1 MNRKPLQAG
10 LNWGIGAMISLLL
23 ATSSWSD
30 DGAALR
36 GADAVLQIATAG
48 VATSATNST
57 GDARR
62 QFVTDLAQFTATSG
76 TMAPAEAADKWLQL
90 VDRYWTLPKGT
101 GGPSAGMMDWRMLRY
116 QPVETDEGTLPQ
128 VFAAVPGPASW
139 PILETR
145 TANRKDTDQLRMR
158 EAGLR
163 IFTRLLNRN
172 WSGAVAIFDGAIQSL
187 SKDDDSSPFNW
198 DQLLQHRHNIERL
211 AKGEQVAG
219 MAAEFE
225 RLLDAVTN
233 APSEEV
239 QIIIPELVGMVG
251 TNQAERLIEKAVRI
265 SNVHIEITAG
275 TATRS
280 LVKAAVL
287 RNLDKI
293 ALPQWQLV
301 KGADAVEYYEAML
314 KRFPPKAQSEGVV
327 DRSFGDGSLVQMR
340 SINHGENEYELRTA
354 RLNYI
359 LGLLAADRLDDALRL
374 AKTKD
379 LDYSELVGRHR
390 DGNDLELPAIKV
402 FRFAQQ
408 LLQQKPDA
416 RAWRVLVVA
425 GMEAAR
431 DPEVQAT
438 ISAPRAVLSDPAR
451 QVERDMAIAAGYF
464 ALDQI
469 DDGLAI
475 LRQASTRR
483 IPGTPE
489 HVARNLEQTRDQ
501 AIQKIVEL
509 GCVLDRQALVD
520 EGCSLILSTLTPTAD
535 DSNGNE
541 YGGDFEFD
549 EVINQLILTGRY
561 RQAEDLAVAL
571 LRKALQRSTTG
582 QRGYW
587 AGSGLAASP
596 LTMLARIYGAA
607 GQSSDVLTLL
617 EKAPWWGVEDLLETQ
632 PNSCGSRS
640 SLMPVAAAA
649 LLAQGRTNDATR
661 IARTFLMINPGDDDG
676 YTILA
681 RAGDPGTGAWLDA
694 MSARDRFEER
704 PLIWKAVLQLNAGQL
719 ESAEKTVREAI
730 KVDPTD
736 GETRAG
742 DRVRAYAVLA
752 DVLEA
757 RGKQADAALYRNVV
771 ASVRL
776 AEKGDA
782 LTSAGLLRRSIVEYD
797 KAASLF
803 ADAYCV
809 QWRLAERLYATGHP
823 QEAEKHYEI
832 VFERMPEQFGQV
844 ARLCF
849 GCEGVF
855 DRTESRT
862 VAERILTRMAA
873 NGTVRP
879 QVYFLLGQLR
889 EAQGRYPE
897 AYTAF
902 HKAVEIDCEYL
913 DGWRQL
919 ANIAEQVA
927 IPQAERDAIYLR
939 MLNLDPL
946 CFHNDFRARITD
958 LKGLWETIAAN
969 QQLAWDPPKTLWPLA
984 ASKAALEQK
993 RSAAHGAGLPEPD
1006 QRYRRVQLSP
1016 HRMPRPGEAVVT
1028 SAIVAQTLEALWA
1041 GER

>member
-1 MNRKPLQAG
+1 MNRKASQAG
-10 LNWGIGAMISLLL
+10 LNWAIGGMISLLF
-23 ATSSWSD
+23 AASSWSD
-30 DGAALR
+30 DAAAALR
-36 GADAVLQIATAG
+36 GADAVLQIANAG
-48 VATSATNST
+48 VASPTTNTTS
-57 GDARR
+57 DARR

-90 VDRYWTLPKGT
+90 ADRYWTLPKGT
-101 GGPSAGMMDWRMLRY
+101 GGPSAGLMDWRMLRY
-116 QPVETDEGTLPQ
+116 QPVEADEGSLPQ

-139 PILETR
+139 PILETH
-145 TANRKDTDQLRMR
+145 TANRTTTAQLRMR

-163 IFTRLLNRN
+163 IFIRLLNRN
-172 WSGAVAIFDGAIQSL
+172 WSGAVAIFDRAIQSL
-187 SKDDDSSPFNW
+187 SKDDDSSPFNR

-233 APSEEV
+233 AQSEEV

-265 SNVHIEITAG
+265 ANVHIEVTAG
-275 TATRS
+275 AATRS

-314 KRFPPKAQSEGVV
+314 KRFPPKAQSEGVA
-327 DRSFGDGSLVQMR
+327 DRSFGDGSLVHMR
-340 SINHGENEYELRTA
+340 SINHGENEYEMRTA

-359 LGLLAADRLDDALRL
+359 LGLLAADRQDDALRL
-374 AKTKD
+374 TKAKD
-379 LDYSELVGRHR
+379 LDCSELVGHHR
-390 DGNDLELPAIKV
+390 EGSDLDLPAIKL
-402 FRFAQQ
+402 FHFAQQ

-416 RAWRVLVVA
+416 RAWGVLVAA
-425 GMEAAR
+425 GMAADR
-431 DPEVQAT
+431 DAEVQAA
-438 ISAPRAVLSDPAR
+438 ISAPLTALPDPVR
-451 QVERDMAIAAGYF
+451 QAERDMAIAAGYL
-464 ALDQI
+464 ALDQV
-469 DDGLAI
+469 DAGVAI
-475 LRQASTRR
+475 LRKVAANRT
-483 IPGTPE
+483 PGTPE
-489 HVARNLEQTRDQ
+489 QIARTLDQTRHQ
-501 AIQKIVEL
+501 AVQKIVEL
-509 GCVLDRQALVD
+509 GCVLDRQELVD
-520 EGCSLILSTLTPTAD
+520 EGCRLILDTLTLTAD
-535 DSNGNE
+535 DPSVNG
-541 YGGDFEFD
+541 YFFGFD
-549 EVINQLILTGRY
+549 EAINQLIQSARY
-561 RQAEDLAVAL
+561 RQAEDLAVAQ
-571 LRKALQRSTTG
+571 LRPALHAPSGRHN
-582 QRGYW
+582 YW
-587 AGSGLAASP
+587 PGSGQAAAR

-607 GQSSDVLTLL
+607 GRPRDVLTLL

-632 PNSCGSRS
+632 VNSCGNRS
-640 SLMPVAAAA
+640 SLMPVAASA
-649 LLAQGRTNDATR
+649 LLAQGRTNEATR
-661 IARTFLMINPGDDDG
+661 IARTYLMINPGDDDG
-676 YTILA
+676 YAILA
-681 RAGDPGTGAWLDA
+681 RANDPGTSDWLDTLA
-694 MSARDRFEER
+694 TRDRFEER
-704 PLIWKAVLQLNAGQL
+704 PLIWKAVLQLKAGQL
-719 ESAEKTVREAI
+719 EAAEKTIRNAI
-730 KVDPTD
+730 RVDPTD
-736 GETRAG
+736 GETRPG

-782 LTSAGLLRRSIVEYD
+782 LTSAGLLRRSLVEYD
-797 KAASLF
+797 KAAGLF

-832 VFERMPEQFGQV
+832 VFDRMPEQFGQV

-855 DRTESRT
+855 DRMESRT

-897 AYTAF
+897 AYAAF
-902 HKAVEIDCEYL
+902 HKAVEIDREYL

-946 CFHNDFRARITD
+946 CFHNDFRERITD

-969 QQLAWDPPKTLWPLA
+969 QHLAWDPPKTLWPLA

-1006 QRYRRVQLSP
+1006 QRYRRAQLSP